1 MLATFGTSLRPTM
14 DLRLLLMSAVLLGA
28 TLTLSVTDRPP
39 QCKIKWTFGI
49 LCEDVYNRLV
59 RQIKLWQ
66 ISTSC
71 LYSGE
76 KCSYELVSTSPY
88 LIKAAHTSP
97 KTKTVNELQFL
108 FEQSVLCK
116 VMGDSTL
123 DSSKDPEANRTNYC
137 SLQNLMDGSGLI
149 NAEGYTKFSNK
160 WICPGF
166 DIDNCSL
173 SIRIV

>member
-1 MLATFGTSLRPTM
+1 M
-14 DLRLLLMSAVLLGA
+14 DFRLLLMSAALLGA
-28 TLTLSVTDRPP
+28 SLTLSVTDRPA

-49 LCEDVYNRLV
+49 MCEDVYNRLV

-66 ISTSC
+66 ISTRC

-88 LIKAAHTSP
+88 LINAAHTSP
-97 KTKTVNELQFL
+97 KTKNVNEIQFL

-116 VMGDSTL
+116 VSGESKMITP
-123 DSSKDPEANRTNYC
+123 KDPEVNRTNYC
-137 SLQNLMDGSGLI
+137 SLQNLMAGSGLV
-149 NAEGYTKFSNK
+149 NAEGYTEFSNK

-166 DIDNCSL
+166 EIDNCSL
-173 SIRIV
+173 SMRIV